1 MTTQKD
7 IAEKLGVSVALVS
20 RALSGKAEAIGV
32 AAATVRRI
40 HAEAER
46 RGYIP
51 NASARL
57 LRGGPSR
64 TLGVI
69 VFDFADPF
77 FGPFI
82 EELHRLAHTTGHSL
96 VLIGVEHR
104 RVEPR
109 DLQPLLKHGV
119 GGAIVLGS
127 GGDAAGLA
135 VLAARRLPVARI
147 GHGPLG
153 GMTLTTHVDERA
165 GVAAVLAHLVQTRRM
180 TVGFLGGIHPAQEE
194 RFEHFRAGLK
204 PAGLTSKPAWQ
215 LFSAETLMQAGY
227 AACRQLLAQSK
238 RDLPAAL
245 VAGSDVV
252 ALGAMRA
259 LKEEGLSVPKDIAVT
274 GFDDIPVA
282 QLVAPTLTTVRQPI
296 ARMARLAFEAV
307 THPAA
312 APQPAHAICKPLLVV
327 RESA

>member
-64 TLGVI
+64 TLGVV

-82 EELHRLAHTTGHSL
+82 DELHRLAHAAGHSL

-104 RVEPR
+104 CVEPR
-109 DLQPLLKHGV
+109 ALQPLLKHGV
-119 GGAIVLGS
+119 GGVIVLGS
-127 GGDAAGLA
+127 GGDSHGLA
-135 VLAARRLPVARI
+135 ILAERRLPVARI
-147 GHGPLG
+147 GHGPLDG
-153 GMTLTTHVDERA
+153 VALTTHVDERA
-165 GVAAVLAHLVQTRRM
+165 GVAAVLAHLAQTRRT

-194 RFEHFRAGLK
+194 RFEHYRAGLK
-204 PAGLTSKPAWQ
+204 AAGLTSKPAWQ

-227 AACRQLLAQSK
+227 AACRQLLAQT
-238 RDLPAAL
+238 RHDLPAAL

-252 ALGAMRA
+252 ALGALRA
-259 LKEEGLSVPKDIAVT
+259 LKEAGLNVPQDIAVT

-282 QLVAPTLTTVRQPI
+282 QLVTPALTTVRQPI
-296 ARMARLAFEAV
+296 ARMARLAFDAV
-307 THPAA
+307 TLVEEVPTKRHTVCLPT
-312 APQPAHAICKPLLVV
+312 LVV